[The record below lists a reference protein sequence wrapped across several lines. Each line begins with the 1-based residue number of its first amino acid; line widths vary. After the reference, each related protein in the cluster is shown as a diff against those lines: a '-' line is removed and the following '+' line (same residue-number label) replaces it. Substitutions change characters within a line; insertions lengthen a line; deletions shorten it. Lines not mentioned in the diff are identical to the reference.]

1 MAELQNTVINGT
13 LQIEKRAQITPT
25 AASTTSFISARLIR
39 IGNTVQIVINGSLN
53 NTDAISR
60 WNGITVYTLPSGY
73 RPMVET
79 PIVFY
84 CDGTDELFRAT
95 AQAAVRADGAVRLN
109 TRTAAFTPPTSG
121 SHGYWI
127 SGCWL
132 TADDFPTTNITG

>member
-79 PIVFY
+79 PIVF
-84 CDGTDELFRAT
+84 L
-95 AQAAVRADGAVRLN
+95 L
-109 TRTAAFTPPTSG
+109 
-121 SHGYWI
+121 
-127 SGCWL
+127 
-132 TADDFPTTNITG
+132 